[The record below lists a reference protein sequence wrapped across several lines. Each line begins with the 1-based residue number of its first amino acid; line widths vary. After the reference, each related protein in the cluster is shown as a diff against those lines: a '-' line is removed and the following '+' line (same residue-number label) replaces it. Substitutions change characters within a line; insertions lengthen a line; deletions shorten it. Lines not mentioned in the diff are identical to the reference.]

1 MVGPGHVPI
10 PAKQVSKI
18 TSGQFVDLADLL
30 SANLRLAEQ
39 EPQTFLDGKL
49 LVSKKCRQV
58 EIQEIL
64 TWTEAFTIFQMVTCT
79 THSYRWP
86 DLTKYKLLI
95 IQTARQSPGRACLEY
110 HLAFRKDAAANGLSD
125 WSKMNSEL
133 YNFHLRSPAHLPNPG
148 LLAPAPP
155 PWSGGES
162 STEGTELPTA
172 SCVHSANSIVPV
184 PLDEQRG
191 LQCSAVSFCSSSVGT
206 PSISVPVCL
215 FSLLAPAPLV
225 SQIIGPELPRPRHP
239 LGSLLPQLFQFS
251 ACWGVYH

>member
-155 PWSGGES
+155 PCSGG
-162 STEGTELPTA
+162 G
-172 SCVHSANSIVPV
+172 
-184 PLDEQRG
+184 EQ
-191 LQCSAVSFCSSSVGT
+191 
-206 PSISVPVCL
+206 
-215 FSLLAPAPLV
+215 
-225 SQIIGPELPRPRHP
+225 
-239 LGSLLPQLFQFS
+239 
-251 ACWGVYH
+251 Y